1 MPKIY
6 KCLQCSEEFPSRDG
20 QPHLFH
26 ERACYTLFLQSHG
39 GTAGIKDLSPIFVRN
54 DPKKGRGRK
63 PQHIAKNIEQV
74 APPEPISD
82 EIIEVP
88 ENNVIDF
95 DDLSINDLKS
105 VVAQLLEENDRRQ
118 VEIDHLTE
126 DLRRKEQAISPL
138 KEIVDG
144 FVQKVKDLYEPA
156 QEHIEIPVSG
166 IEYLQ
171 RKCAGLGCQNMVKQ
185 DDTFCSQTCAKSVIP
200 PHGVMRM
207 ESDGRLI
214 S

>member
-95 DDLSINDLKS
+95 YDLSINDLKS

-171 RKCAGLGCQNMVKQ
+171 RKCAGSGCQKTISP
-185 DDTFCSQTCAKSVIP
+185 DKTFCSDECARSVLP